1 MWYFSPCEHDEI
13 DEQNKFITNS
23 LPFLQQ
29 TQGPGNEATEMFIS
43 SLVLRPREEKGSG
56 VTSVT
61 SPNPWASSRSVE
73 FNY

>member
-13 DEQNKFITNS
+13 DEKKIYNKQ
-23 LPFLQQ
+23 PFLQQ

-43 SLVLRPREEKGSG
+43 SLMPRPHEEKGSG